1 MTLDRRTFLKFGLI
15 GLGTVGFGTVG
26 FGTRFET
33 AVLAAEDDRHRWG
46 YTGSTSPEHWSE
58 LTPDYAACA
67 RGQRQ
72 SPIDLVDAI
81 PARLAP
87 PEINYRST
95 PIELIHTGHTIQLN
109 YAPGSTLTL
118 DGQTFNLLQFHF
130 HSPSEHQIEGQPQA
144 MECHFVHQTDDSE
157 ALLVLAVFLQLG
169 QNNDVLEPLWAHLPM
184 TIGETYRDRDTTIDA
199 SQLLPARLDRL
210 YRYDGSLTTP
220 PCRESVTWLLCADP
234 LTVSIAQVDRFTQAI
249 PANARPV
256 QARNHR
262 PLLRSRSI

>member
-1 MTLDRRTFLKFGLI
+1 MLRFMTLDRRTFLKFGLI
-15 GLGTVGFGTVG
+15 GLGTVG

-46 YTGSTSPEHWSE
+46 YTGSASPEHWSE
-58 LTPDYAACA
+58 LSPDYAACA

-72 SPIDLVDAI
+72 SPIDLVDAK

-87 PEINYRST
+87 PEIHYRST

-118 DGQTFNLLQFHF
+118 DGQIFDLLQFHF
-130 HSPSEHQIEGQPQA
+130 HSPSEHQIGGQVQA
-144 MECHFVHQTDDSE
+144 MECHFVHQSHDSD
-157 ALLVLAVFLQLG
+157 ALLVFAVLLQLG
-169 QNNDVLEPLWAHLPM
+169 ETNAVLEPIWAHLPM

-199 SQLLPARLDRL
+199 SQLLPARFDRL

-234 LTVSIAQVDRFTQAI
+234 ITVSIAQVDRFTQAI

-262 PLLRSRSI
+262 PLLRS